1 MSGEEILKQLEEAFN
16 YMANCKVPPS
26 YFLVFSDMFRK
37 KMMGK
42 KEYEEAF
49 IYDCLRNNVSD
60 VYFTRKNKS
69 TLHYI
74 IKDRKL
80 VLVDDR

>member
-1 MSGEEILKQLEEAFN
+1 MSDEDILKQLEEAFD
-16 YMANCKVPPS
+16 YMVKCKVPQS

-37 KMMGK
+37 KLMSK
-42 KEYEEAF
+42 KELEEAF
-49 IYDCLRNNVSD
+49 VNSCLRKNVSD

-74 IKDRKL
+74 IKDGKL
-80 VLVDDR
+80 VLVDD

>member
-1 MSGEEILKQLEEAFN
+1 MSDEDVLKYLEEAFN
-16 YMANCKVPPS
+16 YMTECKVQPS
-26 YFLVFSDMFRK
+26 YFLVFSDMYRK
-37 KMMGK
+37 KLMSK
-42 KEYEEAF
+42 KELEESF
-49 IYDCLRNNVSD
+49 IYDCLRKNVSD

-69 TLHYI
+69 TLHYQ

>member
-1 MSGEEILKQLEEAFN
+1 MSENEILKQLEEAFN
-16 YMANCKVPPS
+16 YMVECKVPPS

-37 KMMGK
+37 KLMSK

-49 IYDCLRNNVSD
+49 INECLSKNVSD

-80 VLVDDR
+80 VLVDE